1 MLAVS
6 LGVTEWMYIS
16 KIDKM
21 KSKEQLKKE
30 RNDSYSVFW
39 LKISNLDYHGPI
51 IILGGLSFIFAW
63 GTIYLSSEGNKI
75 AAWFTTLLTAICVK
89 FLTDKLVKLRDKEKM
104 KDKGSAA
111 IRNLDT
117 VLSNLVKVKDRGR
130 LEDVDYIE
138 EQIINAIEDWEDV
151 IPDLK
156 YRDRV
161 NQAREINR
169 KIDALK
175 KSNENKN
182 AEIKELEKTLEFEMN
197 KARNF
202 NLNSI
207 PSFSGGTAS
216 NY

>member
-1 MLAVS
+1 MSNEAQNGNFTKPMLAP
-6 LGVTEWMYIS
+6 
-16 KIDKM
+16 
-21 KSKEQLKKE
+21 
-30 RNDSYSVFW
+30 VF
-39 LKISNLDYHGPI
+39 DAMEYAYDH
-51 IILGGLSFIFAW
+51 W
-63 GTIYLSSEGNKI
+63 GE
-75 AAWFTTLLTAICVK
+75 TL
-89 FLTDKLVKLRDKEKM
+89 
-104 KDKGSAA
+104 
-111 IRNLDT
+111 N
-117 VLSNLVKVKDRGR
+117 DRGR

-169 KIDALK
+169 KIDVLK
-175 KSNENKN
+175 KSNENKD

-207 PSFSGGTAS
+207 PSFSGGTAG